1 MTFCNLQAAYL
12 YFFATLLFIFYLIG
26 DKKNKKAAGNLAQK
40 EFSGELLSSLDT
52 RKRKIKN
59 ILFFAAFIFCILA
72 LMRPQYGLHG
82 EDIKKSGIDIMIA
95 IDTSKSMLSE
105 DIKPNRLEVSKAK
118 VRELVKKLKGDRV
131 GLVAFSGTAF
141 PVCPL
146 TIDYNAFMFS
156 LDSLDVNTIPRG
168 GTSISGAII
177 EAQKGFNG
185 SQSKRNVLIIMTDGE
200 DHEGGAVKAA
210 RAIRK
215 EGITIFAI
223 GVGTADGALVPIIG
237 DNGQKTF
244 LKDRQGNIIKSRL
257 DEAVI
262 KEIALI
268 TGGDY
273 MKASEPESGLE
284 RIYDEKISKME
295 GSEIK
300 GGMRKHYKEW
310 FQFPL
315 LLAIIFLVCETVITE
330 RKKSG

>member
-1 MTFCNLQAAYL
+1 
-12 YFFATLLFIFYLIG
+12 
-26 DKKNKKAAGNLAQK
+26 
-40 EFSGELLSSLDT
+40 
-52 RKRKIKN
+52 
-59 ILFFAAFIFCILA
+59 
-72 LMRPQYGLHG
+72 
-82 EDIKKSGIDIMIA
+82 MIA

-131 GLVAFSGTAF
+131 GLIAFSGTAF

-156 LDSLDVNTIPRG
+156 LESLDVNTIPRG
-168 GTSISGAII
+168 GTSISSAII

-200 DHEGGAVKAA
+200 DHEGDAVKAA
-210 RAIRK
+210 RATQK
-215 EGITIFAI
+215 EGIIIFAI
-223 GVGTADGALVPIIG
+223 GVGTADGGLVSITG
-237 DNGQKTF
+237 DNGQKAF
-244 LKDRQGNIIKSRL
+244 LKDRQGNIIKSSL

-273 MKASEPESGLE
+273 MKASESVFDLE
-284 RIYDEKISKME
+284 RIYDENISKIE
-295 GSEIK
+295 RSEIK
-300 GGMRKHYKEW
+300 GGTRKHYKEW

-315 LLAIIFLVCETVITE
+315 FIALILLVCETVITE
-330 RKKSG
+330 RKKNG